1 MLHSPGMS
9 RVLVVDDNADA
20 REMIATMLRTAGYD
34 VSLAADGKEGVE
46 RYAELRPALVLA
58 DIFMPGMDGI
68 GMIREIRRK
77 FPDARIIAMSAGWN
91 VPNLEVSGELRDLD
105 VLAVAKTVGADHV
118 LAKPL
123 DRSTVTTAVAAV
135 LAGPAGA

>member
-1 MLHSPGMS
+1 
-9 RVLVVDDNADA
+9 
-20 REMIATMLRTAGYD
+20 
-34 VSLAADGKEGVE
+34 
-46 RYAELRPALVLA
+46 
-58 DIFMPGMDGI
+58 
-68 GMIREIRRK
+68 MIREIRRK

-123 DRSTVTTAVAAV
+123 DHSTVTSAVAAM
-135 LAGPAGA
+135 LAGSAGA

>member
-1 MLHSPGMS
+1 MS
-9 RVLVVDDNADA
+9 HVLVVDDNADA
-20 REMIATMLRTAGYD
+20 REMIATMLRTAGYK
-34 VSLAADGKEGVE
+34 VSLASDGAEGLE
-46 RYAELRPALVLA
+46 RYAELRPELVLA

-77 FPDARIIAMSAGWN
+77 FPEARIIAMSAGWN

-105 VLAVAKTVGADHV
+105 VLAVAKTVGADRV

-123 DRSTVTTAVAAV
+123 DHVTVTSAVAAM
-135 LAGPAGA
+135 LAGA